1 MMATFL
7 FILAMSF
14 VGLMSGLYC
23 GEARKLVPGGVLMK
37 DMLGMMSKARS
48 EACLTPRKLR
58 DLLERTTTNEELFT
72 ISSSTIHLRGVYSRM
87 KGGENP

>member
-1 MMATFL
+1 MATFL

-14 VGLMSGLYC
+14 VGLILWGSQEIGSWRRPHE
-23 GEARKLVPGGVLMK
+23 GHAR
-37 DMLGMMSKARS
+37 MMSKARS

-58 DLLERTTTNEELFT
+58 DLLESTTTNEELVT